1 MYKKT
6 YGMNAVNVSTI
17 VNVNGEPQ
25 RIEFTGGVTDGY
37 SKVMARYKTTNSAI
51 QKAIESD
58 PRFGETIFTVSIT
71 EIKKKEKVVKNGN
84 VKEFKYIR
92 TMQDAIN
99 VLATQYGVDLNSIKN
114 KADLKA
120 AAEKKKVSFPNLR

>member
-1 MYKKT
+1 MYKKI

-17 VNVNGEPQ
+17 VNVNGKPQ

-37 SKVMARYKTTNSAI
+37 SKVMARYKTTNPSI